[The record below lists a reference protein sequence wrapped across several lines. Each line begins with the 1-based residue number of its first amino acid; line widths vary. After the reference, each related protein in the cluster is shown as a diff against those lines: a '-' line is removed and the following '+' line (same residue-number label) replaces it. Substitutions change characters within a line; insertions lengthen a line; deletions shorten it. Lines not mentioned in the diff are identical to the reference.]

1 MNIVQGTLIAESMKE
16 EIKNLASSAAP
27 KRLGI
32 FVVGENPV
40 IEKFVE
46 KKRTF
51 GADVGVH
58 VEVLRF
64 PSDVREDE
72 LLAAIANATHDG
84 IVVQLPLP
92 AHLDRQKILDS
103 IAPEQD
109 VDVLGAREIERVF
122 RRQTLRLP
130 PVAAAV
136 AEIFKSYDVDLAGK
150 KIVVVGMGALVG
162 KPVMLWLQREGF
174 EADIVDK
181 DTPDISERLLGADV
195 IISGAGDPWFVR
207 PEMVRQGSV
216 LIDAGTSS
224 SAGKLRG
231 DIAPSCAEKAALYS
245 GVPGGVGPITV
256 AALFRN
262 LFL

>member
-1 MNIVQGTLIAESMKE
+1 MIIDGRTIAERIKDE
-16 EIKNLASSAAP
+16 VKNLASGSAS

-51 GADVGVH
+51 GADVGIE

-72 LLAAIANATHDG
+72 LLAAIANAKHDG
-84 IVVQLPLP
+84 IIVQLPLP

-109 VDVLGAREIERVF
+109 VDVLGAREIERVY
-122 RRQTLRLP
+122 RRDTMRLP
-130 PVAAAV
+130 PVVAAV
-136 AEIFKSYDVDLAGK
+136 AEIFKTYNVDLANK

-207 PEMVRQGSV
+207 PEMVKEGSI

-245 GVPGGVGPITV
+245 GVPGGVGPVTV
-256 AALFRN
+256 ATLFRN

>member
-1 MNIVQGTLIAESMKE
+1 MMIDGKTIAAQ
-16 EIKNLASSAAP
+16 IKDEVRNLASGSAP

-32 FVVGENPV
+32 FVVGEHPA

-46 KKRTF
+46 KKRAF
-51 GADVGVH
+51 GVDVVVD

-64 PSDVREDE
+64 PPDVSEDE
-72 LLAAIANATHDG
+72 LVAAIANATHDG

-92 AHLDRQKILDS
+92 AHVDRQKILDS

-122 RRQTLRLP
+122 RRDTMRLP
-130 PVAAAV
+130 PVVAAV
-136 AEIFKSYDVDLAGK
+136 AEIFKTHDVDLTDK
-150 KIVVVGMGALVG
+150 KIVIVGMGALVG
-162 KPVMLWLQREGF
+162 KPVTLWLQREGF

-181 DTPDISERLLGADV
+181 DTPDSTESLLAADV
-195 IISGAGDPWFVR
+195 IITGAGDPWFIQ
-207 PEMVRQGSV
+207 PDMVKEGSV

-231 DIAPSCAEKAALYS
+231 DIDPACAEKAALFS

>member
-1 MNIVQGTLIAESMKE
+1 MIIDGRAIARQ
-16 EIKNLASSAAP
+16 IKDEVRNLVSSSAP

-46 KKRTF
+46 KKHAF

-84 IVVQLPLP
+84 IIVQLPLP
-92 AHLDRQKILDS
+92 AHINRENILNS

-109 VDVLGAREIERVF
+109 VDVLGAGEIERVF

-136 AEIFKSYDVDLAGK
+136 AEIFKAHDVSLANK

-207 PEMVRQGSV
+207 PEMVKQGSI

-245 GVPGGVGPITV
+245 GVPGGVGPVTV